1 MTQTPAPAESAP
13 PPLLAAQRLHDA
25 RPWAAEE
32 AGLRALLVRQPA
44 HDDAMRRLGLL
55 AANRSAFD
63 EATLWF
69 RAALAA
75 VPDRAQAHADLGIAL
90 RQQGHGAEA
99 AGHFTRAAELDP
111 ANTGLQLMA
120 RLAHANQ
127 LDEQG
132 RSAEALAA
140 FQDTAVQHPDSAD
153 AWACLGNMQRFQ
165 ADPEAAA
172 ASFQRALQLA
182 PDRLEVM
189 ELFARTLRDLRRPE
203 EAAIVLA
210 HLLKSDPERP
220 QVAGL
225 LMHCKLDL
233 ADWTGLDRLNQH
245 IAAGIAADRIVAEPF
260 LLLAC
265 CDEPGLLLRAAR
277 HHAATH
283 VPERSS
289 DWPAVQV
296 GRESKIRVGYVA
308 GEFRNHAVAWL
319 LTGLFER
326 HDHARFEVFAF
337 DTAGGDDSPLRRRI
351 EAALHIVPIR
361 GLSLAAAMAA
371 VRSRHIDI
379 LVNLNGYSGAARH
392 DLFAARA
399 APIQVNYLGYPGTTG
414 MPYIDYLIA
423 DPVLI
428 PPADR
433 RHYSEQVV
441 YLPDSYQPNDTQ
453 RRIGSTPASRAE
465 VGLSEDAFVFCCMN
479 HVFKIMPK
487 VFDIWMRV
495 LLRVPGSVV
504 MLYSDNA
511 ETQANLRHEAAA
523 RGVAPGR
530 LVFGGPIGTE
540 HHLARLRLC
549 DLFLD
554 SAPYNAHT
562 SGSDA
567 LWAGLPVLSC
577 TGRTFPSRVGAS
589 LLHAVGLPE
598 MATDS
603 FEAYEALAV
612 RLATEPGLLAALRQ
626 RLMANLPTAPLFD
639 VARYTRH
646 LESAYSQM
654 VARARDGLPPAS
666 FAVAQEPVTPQPR
679 PRPD

>member
-1 MTQTPAPAESAP
+1 MTQTTDPAESP
-13 PPLLAAQRLHDA
+13 PSPLRAAQRLHDT
-25 RPWAAEE
+25 RPWATEE
-32 AGLRALLVRQPA
+32 AGLRALLVRLPA
-44 HDDAMRRLGLL
+44 NGDAMRRLGLL

-69 RAALAA
+69 RAALVA
-75 VPDRAQAHADLGIAL
+75 VPNRAQAHVDLGIAL

-99 AGHFTRAAELDP
+99 AGHFTRAAELEP

-140 FQDTAVQHPDSAD
+140 FHDAAVQHPDSAD
-153 AWACLGNMQRFQ
+153 AWACLGNMQRFL
-165 ADPEAAA
+165 ANSGAAVD
-172 ASFQRALQLA
+172 SFQRALQLD

-189 ELFARTLRDLRRPE
+189 ELFARTLRDLRRNE
-203 EAAIVLA
+203 EAAVVLE

-245 IAAGIAADRIVAEPF
+245 IAAGIAADKIVAEPF

-265 CDEPGLLLRAAR
+265 CNEPELLLRAAR
-277 HHAATH
+277 HHAASQ
-283 VPERSS
+283 VPDRSS
-289 DWPAVQV
+289 DWPSVQV
-296 GRESKIRVGYVA
+296 GREGKIRIGYVA

-319 LTGLFER
+319 LTGMFEQ
-326 HDHARFEVFAF
+326 HDHSRFEVYAF
-337 DTAGGDDSPLRRRI
+337 DTAGGDNSPLRRRI
-351 EAALHIVPIR
+351 EAALHIVPVR
-361 GLSLAAAMAA
+361 GLSLDAAMQA
-371 VRSRHIDI
+371 VRSRQIDI
-379 LVNLNGYSGAARH
+379 LVNLNGYSGVARH

-414 MPYIDYLIA
+414 MPYIDYLVA

-428 PPADR
+428 PPDNR
-433 RHYSEQVV
+433 CHFSEQVI
-441 YLPDSYQPNDTQ
+441 YLPDSYQPNDKQ

-465 VGLSEDAFVFCCMN
+465 LGLPEDAFVFCCMN
-479 HVFKIMPK
+479 HIFKIMPK
-487 VFDIWMRV
+487 VFDVWMRV
-495 LLRVPGSVV
+495 LLRVPGSVL

-511 ETQANLRHEAAA
+511 PAQQNLRHEAAV

-530 LVFGGPIGTE
+530 LHFGGPIAPE
-540 HHLARLRLC
+540 HHLARLGMC

-567 LWAGLPVLSC
+567 LWVGLPVLSC
-577 TGRTFPSRVGAS
+577 SGRTFPSRVGAS
-589 LLHAVGLPE
+589 LLNAVGLPE
-598 MATDS
+598 LAVDS

-626 RLMANLPTAPLFD
+626 RLKANLPTAALFD
-639 VARYTRH
+639 APRYTRH
-646 LESAYSQM
+646 LEAAYSQM
-654 VARARDGLPPAS
+654 VARARAGLAPEA
-666 FAVAQEPVTPQPR
+666 FAVACEEFALQPQSG
-679 PRPD
+679 

>member
-1 MTQTPAPAESAP
+1 MTQTTAPAESP
-13 PPLLAAQRLHDA
+13 PSPLRAAQRLHDA
-25 RPWAAEE
+25 RPWASEE
-32 AGLRALLVRQPA
+32 AGLRALLVRLPA
-44 HDDAMRRLGLL
+44 NGDAMRRLGLL
-55 AANRSAFD
+55 AANRSAFE

-99 AGHFTRAAELDP
+99 AGHFTRAAALEP
-111 ANTGLQLMA
+111 ANAGLQLMA

-140 FQDTAVQHPDSAD
+140 FHDAAVQHPDSAD
-153 AWACLGNMQRFQ
+153 AWACLGNMQRFL
-165 ADPEAAA
+165 ANSGAAVD
-172 ASFQRALQLA
+172 SFQRALQLD

-189 ELFARTLRDLRRPE
+189 ELFARTLRDLRRNE
-203 EAAIVLA
+203 EAAVVLE

-245 IAAGIAADRIVAEPF
+245 IAAGIAADKIVAEPF

-265 CDEPGLLLRAAR
+265 CDEPALLLRAAR

-283 VPERSS
+283 VPDRSS
-289 DWPAVQV
+289 DWPAAQV
-296 GRESKIRVGYVA
+296 GRQGKIRIGYVA

-319 LTGLFER
+319 LTGMFER
-326 HDHARFEVFAF
+326 HDHSRFEVFAF
-337 DTAGGDDSPLRRRI
+337 DTAGGDNSPLRRRI
-351 EAALHIVPIR
+351 EAALRIVPIR
-361 GLSLAAAMAA
+361 GLSLAAAMQA
-371 VRSRHIDI
+371 VRSRQIDI
-379 LVNLNGYSGAARH
+379 LVNLNGYSGVARH

-428 PPADR
+428 PPVDR
-433 RHYSEQVV
+433 GHYSEQVV

-453 RRIGSTPASRAE
+453 RRIGSKPAARAE
-465 VGLSEDAFVFCCMN
+465 VGLPEDAFVFCCMN
-479 HVFKIMPK
+479 HIFKIMPK

-495 LLRVPGSVV
+495 LVRVPGSVL
-504 MLYSDNA
+504 MLYSDNP
-511 ETQANLRHEAAA
+511 QAQQNLRQEAAA
-523 RGVAPGR
+523 RGVEPGR
-530 LVFGGPIGTE
+530 LFFGGPIAPE

-567 LWAGLPVLSC
+567 LWVGLPVLSC

-598 MATDS
+598 LATDS

-626 RLMANLPTAPLFD
+626 RLKGNLPTAALFD
-639 VARYTRH
+639 TARYTRH
-646 LESAYSQM
+646 LEAAYSQM
-654 VARARDGLPPAS
+654 VARSLAGLAPAA
-666 FAVAQEPVTPQPR
+666 FAVAGEEFALQPQQG
-679 PRPD
+679 

>member
-1 MTQTPAPAESAP
+1 MTQTTAPAVSP
-13 PPLLAAQRLHDA
+13 PSPLLAAQRLHDA

-32 AGLRALLVRQPA
+32 AGWRALLVRQPA
-44 HDDAMRRLGLL
+44 NLDAMRRLGLL

-75 VPDRAQAHADLGIAL
+75 GPQRAQAHTDLGIAL

-99 AGHFTRAAELDP
+99 AGHFRRAAELEP
-111 ANTGLQLMA
+111 ANTAMQLMA

-140 FQDTAVQHPDSAD
+140 FGDAAQHHPDSAD
-153 AWACLGNMQRFQ
+153 AWASLGNMQRFL
-165 ADPEAAA
+165 ANPEAAA
-172 ASFQRALQLA
+172 GSFQRALHLA
-182 PDRLEVM
+182 PDRLEVI
-189 ELFARTLRDLRRPE
+189 ELFARTLRDLRRNE
-203 EAAIVLA
+203 EAAIVLE

-220 QVAGL
+220 HVAGL

-265 CDEPGLLLRAAR
+265 CDDPELLLRAAR
-277 HHAATH
+277 HHAASQ

-289 DWPAVQV
+289 DWPSVQV
-296 GRESKIRVGYVA
+296 GREGKIRIGYVA

-319 LTGLFER
+319 LTGMFEQ
-326 HDHARFEVFAF
+326 HDHSRFEVFAF
-337 DTAGGDDSPLRRRI
+337 DTAGGDNSPLRRRI

-361 GLSLAAAMAA
+361 GLSLDAAMQA
-371 VRSRHIDI
+371 VRSRQIDI
-379 LVNLNGYSGAARH
+379 LVNLNGYSGVARH

-428 PPADR
+428 PPAASK
-433 RHYSEQVV
+433 HYSEQVIV
-441 YLPDSYQPNDTQ
+441 LPDSYQPNDKQ
-453 RRIGSTPASRAE
+453 RLIGMAPASRAE
-465 VGLSEDAFVFCCMN
+465 LGLPEDAFVFCCMN
-479 HVFKIMPK
+479 HLFKIMPK

-495 LLRVPGSVV
+495 LLRVPGSVL

-511 ETQANLRHEAAA
+511 QAQENLRHEAAA
-523 RGVAPGR
+523 RGVEPER
-530 LVFGGPIGTE
+530 LFFGGPIAPE

-567 LWAGLPVLSC
+567 LWVGLPVLSC
-577 TGRTFPSRVGAS
+577 AGRTFPSRVGAS
-589 LLHAVGLPE
+589 LLNAVGLPE
-598 MATDS
+598 LAVDS

-612 RLATEPGLLAALRQ
+612 RLATEPGLLKGVRQ
-626 RLMANLPTAPLFD
+626 RLKAHLPTAPLFD
-639 VARYTRH
+639 APRYTRH
-646 LESAYSQM
+646 LEAAYSRM
-654 VARARDGLPPAS
+654 VERARAGLAPEA
-666 FAVAQEPVTPQPR
+666 FAVAREQFAQQPQPN
-679 PRPD
+679 